1 MGAILRFI
9 LGYNVSNKKYTDT
22 NRAIANPKKGESS
35 MRLALPLAAVL
46 AGLSLTVYAA
56 DEGSFKWSDD
66 KFAFVASGD
75 AEKGK
80 ALAKKYKCKRC
91 HNADGISDDPEI
103 PSIAG
108 QRATYMYKQMHDYKA
123 GVRENRDMKKAT
135 RRMSEED
142 LVHVAAWYS
151 SLESAPAVG
160 GKPLLQVKIC
170 DSCHD
175 KDIVEKDGD
184 IEVAPV
190 LHGQVPQY
198 LEAAM
203 AQFRT
208 SDRSNDLF
216 DRMQSV
222 SHKLTEE
229 EIRQLALY
237 YGAEPIVD

>member
-1 MGAILRFI
+1 
-9 LGYNVSNKKYTDT
+9 
-22 NRAIANPKKGESS
+22 
-35 MRLALPLAAVL
+35 MRLALPLAVLL
-46 AGLSLTVYAA
+46 AGLSFTAVAS
-56 DEGSFKWSDD
+56 ENGSFKWADD

-80 ALAKKYKCKRC
+80 ALAKQFKCKKC
-91 HNADGISDDPEI
+91 HNSDGISDDPET

-123 GVRENRDMKKAT
+123 GVRESRDMKKAM
-135 RRMSEED
+135 RKVSDED
-142 LVHVAAWYS
+142 MVHIAAWYNT
-151 SLESAPAVG
+151 LEAAPAVG

-216 DRMQSV
+216 ERMQSV
-222 SHKLTEE
+222 SHKLTED
-229 EIRQLALY
+229 EIKQLALY
-237 YGAEPIVD
+237 YGSTPVEE